1 MKENEAEGRGTA
13 VLELGP
19 ILRSMRRSKV
29 RFGLIV
35 LEVALTLAV
44 VANCITMIVDAK
56 RQMAKTSGFD
66 DENIVSLRSTPFDPA
81 FKETGYR
88 DNSLRED
95 LAAIRATPGVR
106 AVTCTY
112 FLPWQG
118 GGSSGMLKAAGPKG
132 EPMRTQIYSA
142 DEAFLDAL
150 GTHLVEGRNFTH
162 EDVERDTR
170 RVRALSD
177 VNREKGPDGTP
188 REKFLQDILITRAYA
203 RLVFGESP
211 SYLGKLLEDSDG
223 DQYRIVGVVDPFYNP
238 YGWPIHDYGVFYAV
252 YSSSFEGG
260 VTFLVRTE
268 PGRRAE
274 VMKSLDAKLLAVNGG
289 RNLTLRPLVEIKSGY
304 FSTQRA
310 VEILM
315 STIVVLLVLVTS
327 LGIVGL
333 TAFTVA
339 ERTRTIGTRRA
350 LGASKADILKHFL
363 LENWLVTTMGLVL
376 GVVLTYALNV
386 GLVSAVSTAKMSWV
400 LPAAGVV
407 LMWLAGLV
415 APLAPAVRAA
425 RISPAIA
432 TRNV

>member
-1 MKENEAEGRGTA
+1 MKESEMEGKGTA

-44 VANCITMIVDAK
+44 VANCITMIIDAK
-56 RQMAKTSGFD
+56 KQMAKASGFD
-66 DENIVSLRSTPFDPA
+66 DENIVSLRSIPFDPA
-81 FKETGYR
+81 FRENGYR
-88 DNSLRED
+88 DNSLKED
-95 LAAIRATPGVR
+95 LATIRATPGVR
-106 AVTCTY
+106 AVTVTR

-118 GGSSGMLKAAGPKG
+118 GGSSGMLKASGPKG
-132 EPMRTQIYSA
+132 EMLRTQVYSV

-150 GTHLVEGRNFTH
+150 GTHLVEGRNFTR
-162 EDVERDTR
+162 EDVERDTQR
-170 RVRALSD
+170 LRALSD
-177 VNREKGPDGTP
+177 TKRERDADGLV

-203 RLVFGESP
+203 RLVFGENTP
-211 SYLGKLLEDSDG
+211 VLGKLLEDSDG
-223 DQYRIVGVVDPFYNP
+223 DQYRIIGVVDPFYNP

-252 YSSSFEGG
+252 YSDSFEGG

-274 VMKSLDAKLLAVNGG
+274 VMKSLDARLLAANGG
-289 RNLTLRPLVEIKSGY
+289 RNLTLRPLVEIKDGY

-315 STIVVLLVLVTS
+315 STIVVLLVIVTS

-363 LENWLVTTMGLVL
+363 LENWLVTTMGLAL
-376 GVVLTYALNV
+376 GVVLTYALNM
-386 GLVSAVSTAKMSWV
+386 GLVSAVSTAKMSWL
-400 LPAAGVV
+400 LPVAGV
-407 LMWLAGLV
+407 LLLWLAGI
-415 APLAPAVRAA
+415 AATLAPALRAA